1 MKEKF
6 KYGPLVFNYPD
17 AEDDTGNYWW
27 PGLPPVGYDD
37 ARIPIDKL
45 GLQCLPLQ
53 SPVHPQY
60 TPVDS
65 QHNRELDIYLPSI
78 EEWKSWFDSEFID
91 ISDHRIKREIL
102 KWLVKDYTRL
112 SEKFTKAQAKCNT
125 LDELVEIVWQ
135 PDENK

>member
-6 KYGPLVFNYPD
+6 KYGPLVFNYHD

-27 PGLPPVGYDD
+27 PGLAPVGYDD

-45 GLQCLPLQ
+45 GLQCIPLQ

-65 QHNRELDIYLPSI
+65 QYNRELDICLPSI

-102 KWLVKDYTRL
+102 KWLVKDTARI
-112 SEKFTKAQAKCNT
+112 SEKFTKAQADCET